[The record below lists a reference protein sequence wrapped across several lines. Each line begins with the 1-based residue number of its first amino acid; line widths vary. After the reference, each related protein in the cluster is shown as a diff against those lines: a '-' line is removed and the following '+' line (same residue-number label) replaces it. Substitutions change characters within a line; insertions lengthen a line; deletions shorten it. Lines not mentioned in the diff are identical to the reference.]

1 MYFQPSPHHH
11 HAPPTPPPSLP
22 VPGAPLP
29 HVLATVGNAS
39 FAAFLHPEN
48 IFSVIS
54 VELAASIQPLSG
66 PFPRR
71 PHASFGNYGQ
81 IRIAPVGAILINVT
95 VFNHN
100 VALPVYIAR
109 DPPFPFMLGCDF
121 MCATGIFMAH
131 DMKELL
137 IDGVWLPIS
146 VDPPSPAPH
155 HDAQVVGDSADAAS
169 LHKEAHPPSS
179 PSPSAAD
186 DPHSHLPPTS
196 PSPHIPL
203 YRGPPIPSSPA
214 TPESPSDLPPPSPPL
229 LQPHPSPS
237 PVPPPPSPLLLMFPR
252 TPTPSQLSAS
262 TSPESVNKALDAPF
276 THPSASLPSLH
287 PVSVTHLCISLFF
300 SCFFHLLSCVLHT
313 RRCLPIPMLAEL
325 LGYLCPRF
333 LTPPWPP
340 DSLQNH
346 ILI

>member
-1 MYFQPSPHHH
+1 MYFQPSHLH
-11 HAPPTPPPSLP
+11 HAPPTLSPPPPSLH
-22 VPGAPLP
+22 APLP
-29 HVLATVGNAS
+29 HVPATIGNAS
-39 FAAFLHPEN
+39 VAAFLHPEN

-54 VELAASIQPLSG
+54 EELAANIQPLSG

-71 PHASFGNYGQ
+71 PHTSFGNYGQ
-81 IRIAPVGAILINVT
+81 IRIAPVGAILLNVT

-100 VALPVYIAR
+100 VDLPVYIAR

-169 LHKEAHPPSS
+169 VHKDTHPPSS

-186 DPHSHLPPTS
+186 APHSHLPPTS

-203 YRGPPIPSSPA
+203 SPGPPIPSSPA
-214 TPESPSDLPPPSPPL
+214 APESPSDLPPPSPPL
-229 LQPHPSPS
+229 LPPLPSPS
-237 PVPPPPSPLLLMFPR
+237 PVPPPPSPPPLLLMFPR
-252 TPTPSQLSAS
+252 TPTPSQSSTS
-262 TSPESVNKALDAPF
+262 TSPESVNKALDAPLY
-276 THPSASLPSLH
+276 PLPVPLSL
-287 PVSVTHLCISLFF
+287 LF
-300 SCFFHLLSCVLHT
+300 LLSLSLIFISFSSSHVSSLSSRMCFTLAVAFPSPLSSSVIFV
-313 RRCLPIPMLAEL
+313 PI
-325 LGYLCPRF
+325 
-333 LTPPWPP
+333 
-340 DSLQNH
+340 S
-346 ILI
+346 